1 MLIRLFSLH
10 VIISNL
16 LLADIQVFNRSAGSE
31 SEIRTI
37 RDKKVLYMSTKDLAR
52 SLSSKLYENQERKK
66 LVLYVKGK
74 RIKIS
79 GYTSFIMI
87 DDVPYQLPDIVQV
100 KPGDLYIPVEEF
112 IRIIKLTVLPGINY
126 DNRREF
132 LDIDVVR
139 FNITGINIE
148 SKSNGTIIKLNT
160 RKPFS
165 ERNISSFINKHGWY
179 YITIA
184 GAMVDTIALKG
195 ADTRG
200 VIKKVESDQIG
211 ETAQIAFKL
220 GSKVVSHD
228 WYQSL
233 DPNEII
239 ITLRTP
245 LGKNAVRIEDVK
257 DRWKLDAVVLDA
269 GHGGKDPGAMSKYGV
284 KEKDVVLDITKRVG
298 RLLESNTNIKVVY
311 TREEDVFIPL

>member
-1 MLIRLFSLH
+1 MLIRLFSLY

-16 LLADIQVFNRSAGSE
+16 LIADIQVFNRSAGSE

-112 IRIIKLTVLPGINY
+112 IRIIKLTVLPGINF

-148 SKSNGTIIKLNT
+148 SKSSPPK
-160 RKPFS
+160 
-165 ERNISSFINKHGWY
+165 
-179 YITIA
+179 
-184 GAMVDTIALKG
+184 
-195 ADTRG
+195 
-200 VIKKVESDQIG
+200 
-211 ETAQIAFKL
+211 
-220 GSKVVSHD
+220 
-228 WYQSL
+228 
-233 DPNEII
+233 
-239 ITLRTP
+239 
-245 LGKNAVRIEDVK
+245 
-257 DRWKLDAVVLDA
+257 
-269 GHGGKDPGAMSKYGV
+269 
-284 KEKDVVLDITKRVG
+284 
-298 RLLESNTNIKVVY
+298 
-311 TREEDVFIPL
+311 